1 MWQQIFLIFVGLSSG
16 IIIAGGVVGLM
27 IGLSIVPRYAGITHT
42 ADHML
47 LYEDMTFLGIVLGN
61 LFCLFQPSLPLGNIF
76 LILYGI
82 FSGIFLGSWILAL
95 AEVAD
100 VFPVFCRRIHLTRG
114 LPVIIIA
121 IAAGNLQDASYFTF
135 SDGNKPSHYMH
146 KTYKSQ
152 KKSCLFANIFISPQN
167 LSGKE

>member
-27 IGLSIVPRYAGITHT
+27 IGLSIVPRYAGITQT

-121 IAAGNLQDASYFTF
+121 IAAGKFAGCFLFYFLRW
-135 SDGNKPSHYMH
+135 
-146 KTYKSQ
+146 Q
-152 KKSCLFANIFISPQN
+152 
-167 LSGKE
+167 

>member
-1 MWQQIFLIFVGLSSG
+1 MWQQIFLIFAGLSSG

-27 IGLSIVPRYAGITHT
+27 IGLSIIPRYAGITHT

-47 LYEDMTFLGIVLGN
+47 LYEDLTFLGIVLGN
-61 LFCLFQPSLPLGNIF
+61 LFCLFKPSLPLGNLF

-95 AEVAD
+95 QKLPMF
-100 VFPVFCRRIHLTRG
+100 FPFSAGEFISPVGFPSLSSP
-114 LPVIIIA
+114 LPPE
-121 IAAGNLQDASYFTF
+121 NLQDAPFFIF

-152 KKSCLFANIFISPQN
+152 KKSCLFSNIFISPKN

>member
-1 MWQQIFLIFVGLSSG
+1 MAADFSDFAGLSSG

-47 LYEDMTFLGIVLGN
+47 LYEDLTFLGVALGN
-61 LFCLFQPSLPLGNIF
+61 LFCLFKPSLPLGNLF
-76 LILYGI
+76 LILYGV

-114 LPVIIIA
+114 LPVIIMPLPLEIYRMLPFLLSQMA
-121 IAAGNLQDASYFTF
+121 ISLLI
-135 SDGNKPSHYMH
+135 YMH
-146 KTYKSQ
+146 KTQKSQ
-152 KKSCLFANIFISPQN
+152 KKSCLFSNIFIYPKN

>member
-76 LILYGI
+76 LILYAGEFI
-82 FSGIFLGSWILAL
+82 SPAG
-95 AEVAD
+95 
-100 VFPVFCRRIHLTRG
+100 FPSLL
-114 LPVIIIA
+114 LPLPPE
-121 IAAGNLQDASYFTF
+121 NLQDASFFTF
-135 SDGNKPSHYMH
+135 SDGNKLSHYMH
-146 KTYKSQ
+146 KTHKSQ
-152 KKSCLFANIFISPQN
+152 KKSCLFANIFISSQN

>member
-76 LILYGI
+76 L
-82 FSGIFLGSWILAL
+82 GSWILAL

-121 IAAGNLQDASYFTF
+121 IAAGKFAGCFLFYFLRW
-135 SDGNKPSHYMH
+135 
-146 KTYKSQ
+146 Q
-152 KKSCLFANIFISPQN
+152 
-167 LSGKE
+167 